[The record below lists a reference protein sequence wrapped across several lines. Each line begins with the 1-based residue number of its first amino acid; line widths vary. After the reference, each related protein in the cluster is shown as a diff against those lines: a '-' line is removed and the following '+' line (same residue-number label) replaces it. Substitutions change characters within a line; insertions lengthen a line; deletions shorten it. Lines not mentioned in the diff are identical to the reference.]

1 MGKLYFYI
9 FKGNELNILE
19 CKRTTVDKY
28 FLDNGKTRIRD
39 EKKHPNNV
47 AYGNLNEII
56 MFSNANNNFEDFF
69 KTGIAFI
76 NKQISKYKRQ
86 YDRLDSNETEKLKD
100 LERIIGTY
108 HELLK
113 NMFAYELEKIS
124 K

>member
-56 MFSNANNNFEDFF
+56 MFSNVNNNYEDFF

-113 NMFAYELEKIS
+113 NMFAYELEKLS

>member
-19 CKRTTVDKY
+19 CKRTTVDKF

-69 KTGIAFI
+69 KTGIEFI
-76 NKQISKYKRQ
+76 NKQLAKYKRQ

-113 NMFAYELEKIS
+113 NMFAYELEKLS

>member
-47 AYGNLNEII
+47 AYGNLN
-56 MFSNANNNFEDFF
+56 
-69 KTGIAFI
+69 G
-76 NKQISKYKRQ
+76 
-86 YDRLDSNETEKLKD
+86 
-100 LERIIGTY
+100 
-108 HELLK
+108 
-113 NMFAYELEKIS
+113 
-124 K
+124 

>member
-56 MFSNANNNFEDFF
+56 MFSNANNNYEDFF

-113 NMFAYELEKIS
+113 NMFAYELEKLS